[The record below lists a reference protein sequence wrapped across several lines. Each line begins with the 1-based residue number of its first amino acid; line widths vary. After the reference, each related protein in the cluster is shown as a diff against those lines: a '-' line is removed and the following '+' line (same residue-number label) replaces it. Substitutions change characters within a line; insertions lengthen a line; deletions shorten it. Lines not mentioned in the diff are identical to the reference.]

1 MTLQIF
7 KKNGTVLEYINV
19 MKLKICPAY
28 GEEIAKLRRDDDV
41 WEIHSDNMPLSM
53 IDTPAT
59 DTLPK
64 TGTPMHSE

>member
-19 MKLKICPAY
+19 MKLKICPDY

-53 IDTPAT
+53 IGPSTPNT
-59 DTLPK
+59 SK
-64 TGTPMHSE
+64 RGEHINE